1 MNLTIHFHCFVSVTL
16 HEKSAVQTTDTF
28 QQAFPTCNITGAT
41 NLTTTSVNPPIT
53 TESTPFMTSSVKVSN
68 ASISSIIPEN
78 CVCLQKCTFTNLT
91 ELEEVIERIIRN
103 LTISKK
109 VTSKYKRK
117 FVSAD
122 DSRQSAQVMGT
133 VAIVFIAFV
142 SLGIVF
148 LDYGIVFFKVLVRI
162 KVIVLIGNNGTVDK
176 ITRIHVQQEQATT
189 STV

>member
-1 MNLTIHFHCFVSVTL
+1 MNLTNHIHCFVSVTL
-16 HEKSAVQTTDTF
+16 HEKSAVQMTDTF

-41 NLTTTSVNPPIT
+41 NLTTINPPIT
-53 TESTPFMTSSVKVSN
+53 TESTSFMTSSVKVSI
-68 ASISSIIPEN
+68 ASTSSITPEN
-78 CVCLQKCTFTNLT
+78 CVCLQKCTITNFT
-91 ELEEVIERIIRN
+91 ELEETIERIIRN
-103 LTISKK
+103 LTINKK

-142 SLGIVF
+142 SLSIVF
-148 LDYGIVFFKVLVRI
+148 LDYGIVFFKILVRI
-162 KVIVLIGNNGTVDK
+162 KVIVWIGNNGTVGK